1 MHYTTNPKRI
11 MSKKRTRQQ
20 GFSII
25 ELTVVLAVAGMLIVG
40 ALVAANTV
48 MSSMKAN
55 RYVSDIALMVTAA
68 RAWKGI
74 GSSYAGLTKN
84 PAGETTVAIDVLI
97 KMGRLPTDAATNPDG
112 GTYTLVGGTAVGETG
127 QFTIT
132 TSEADSK
139 TCENVLAQIQ
149 TQSEGTATCTD
160 SNLSAVFK

>member
-74 GSSYAGLTKN
+74 SSSYAGLT
-84 PAGETTVAIDVLI
+84 GVGTLVD
-97 KMGRLPTDAATNPDG
+97 MGRLPADAATNPDG
-112 GTYTLVGGTAVGETG
+112 GTYTLVGGTADGETG

>member
-74 GSSYAGLTKN
+74 GSSYAGLIKKGT
-84 PAGETTVAIDVLI
+84 ETAVAIDALI
-97 KMGRLPTDAATNPDG
+97 GMGRLPEGAAKNPDG
-112 GTYTLVGGTAVGETG
+112 GDYVLTPGTG

-160 SNLSAVFK
+160 GNLSAVFK

>member
-74 GSSYAGLTKN
+74 GSSYKDLTV
-84 PAGETTVAIDVLI
+84 GDLVA
-97 KMGRLPTDAATNPDG
+97 MGRLPTDAATNPDG

-160 SNLSAVFK
+160 GNLSAVFK

>member
-1 MHYTTNPKRI
+1 MLYTTNPKRI

-55 RYVSDIALMVTAA
+55 RYVSDIALIVTAA

-74 GSSYAGLTKN
+74 GSSYEGLKTEDK
-84 PAGETTVAIDVLI
+84 ETTEGIGAIGALI
-97 KMGRLPTDAATNPDG
+97 GMGRLPEGAAKNPDG
-112 GTYTLVGGTAVGETG
+112 GAPGTEAEVG

-132 TSEADSK
+132 TTGADQP
-139 TCENVLAQIQ
+139 TCLNVLAQIQ
-149 TQSEGTATCTD
+149 SQSVGDSTCSTGD
-160 SNLSAVFK
+160 LSAVFK

>member
-74 GSSYAGLTKN
+74 GSSYEHLAVGDL
-84 PAGETTVAIDVLI
+84 VA
-97 KMGRLPTDAATNPDG
+97 MGRLPTDAATNPDG
-112 GTYTLVGGTAVGETG
+112 GTYVLTPGTEATAG

-132 TSEADSK
+132 TTLTS
-139 TCENVLAQIQ
+139 
-149 TQSEGTATCTD
+149 TATCNNVNKQLEDQAESVVDCVEGD
-160 SNLSAVFK
+160 SSPLGVTFK

>member
-74 GSSYAGLTKN
+74 SSSYAGLT
-84 PAGETTVAIDVLI
+84 GVGTLVD
-97 KMGRLPTDAATNPDG
+97 MGRLPADAATNPDG
-112 GTYTLVGGTAVGETG
+112 GTYTLVGGTADGETG
-127 QFTIT
+127 QFTIAT
-132 TSEADSK
+132 TLTS
-139 TCENVLAQIQ
+139 Q
-149 TQSEGTATCTD
+149 ATCLNVNKQLEDQAESVGACPNGDTAP
-160 SNLSAVFK
+160 LGVTFK

>member
-74 GSSYAGLTKN
+74 GSSYKDLTV
-84 PAGETTVAIDVLI
+84 GDLVA
-97 KMGRLPTDAATNPDG
+97 MGRLPTDAATNPDG
-112 GTYTLVGGTAVGETG
+112 GTYTLAGGDGTAVAVS

>member
-1 MHYTTNPKRI
+1 MLYTTNPKRI

-55 RYVSDIALMVTAA
+55 RYVSDIALIVTAA

-74 GSSYAGLTKN
+74 SSSYEGLTIVKLV
-84 PAGETTVAIDVLI
+84 G
-97 KMGRLPTDAATNPDG
+97 MGRLPADAATNPDG
-112 GTYTLVGGTAVGETG
+112 GTYTLVGGTGEEAGGATG

-132 TSEADSK
+132 TTLTS
-139 TCENVLAQIQ
+139 
-149 TQSEGTATCTD
+149 TATCNNVNKQLEDQAESVVDCVEGD
-160 SNLSAVFK
+160 SSPLGVTFK

>member
-84 PAGETTVAIDVLI
+84 PAGETTKAIGTLI
-97 KMGRLPTDAATNPDG
+97 GMGRLPTDAATNPDG
-112 GTYTLVGGTAVGETG
+112 GDYVLTPAIG

-149 TQSEGTATCTD
+149 SQSVGVSTCETG
-160 SNLSAVFK
+160 NLSAVFK